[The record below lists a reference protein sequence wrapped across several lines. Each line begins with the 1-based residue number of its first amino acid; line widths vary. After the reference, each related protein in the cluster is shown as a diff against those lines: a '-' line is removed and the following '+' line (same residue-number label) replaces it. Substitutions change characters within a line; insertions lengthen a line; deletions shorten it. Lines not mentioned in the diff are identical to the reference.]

1 MRALSKDAEQK
12 LIAAIEKAASLVNSG
27 EEPNSAII
35 KSASEANIPAGHIN
49 LMVHAYN
56 TGRTNKQ
63 REQGEN
69 THEKAADFNLADAD
83 VVLNALYP
91 QHVKTSSALEREAVV
106 STEYAVSPR
115 GFLARR
121 QRALDKAA
129 AAGRQLPEKTFV
141 PAPRDEKAAAERA
154 YAQKVAAQRF
164 AEEARRVKTVSYHKA
179 AAAMDELYE
188 YFRRPGN
195 MSFGDALVEV
205 DLRLGADGVN
215 VLNKLAGIYPH
226 LEKQAATHKAHF
238 GAAGPY
244 TLVSNVLDAL
254 DAYNTARVKA
264 AAHEKKIA
272 PLAEK
277 PEPVTGSILHDPK
290 AEPLTLKTAAGDKSD
305 DKKKDSGMP
314 GSSFSGALGSIGS
327 LMGNAMKTPDSLVG
341 KQPDTQKNKAFM
353 NITSPEHE
361 NRLQQIKARGVLND
375 LLINDPVISGYDPHE
390 VAVAYNQ
397 LAELAPNFTSSAAAM
412 QALLRKRLEAGQMAD
427 FDVKQVLDMEKTR
440 ADSVKSHLE
449 AQDAARKLI

>member
-12 LIAAIEKAASLVNSG
+12 LIAAIEKAAALVNSG
-27 EEPNSAII
+27 AEPNAAII
-35 KSASEANIPAGHIN
+35 KSAAEANIPAGHIN

-121 QRALDKAA
+121 QKALEKAA
-129 AAGRQLPEKTFV
+129 AAERPLPEKTFV
-141 PAPRDEKAAAERA
+141 PAPRDEKAAVERA
-154 YAQKVAAQRF
+154 YSQKVAEQRT
-164 AEEARRVKTVSYHKA
+164 AEEARRVKTIAYHKA
-179 AAAMDELYE
+179 AASMDELYE
-188 YFRRPGN
+188 YFRKPGS

-205 DLRLGADGVN
+205 DLRLGASGVN

-226 LEKQAATHKAHF
+226 LEKQSATHRPHF
-238 GAAGPY
+238 GSAGPY
-244 TLVSNVLDAL
+244 TLVSNVLDSL
-254 DAYNTARVKA
+254 DEYNVARVKA
-264 AAHEKKIA
+264 AAHEKKVT
-272 PLAEK
+272 PLAAA
-277 PEPVTGSILHDPK
+277 PTPVTGSILHDPK
-290 AEPLTLKTAAGDKSD
+290 AEPLSLKEAASGGPG
-305 DKKKDSGMP
+305 DKKKDSGPP
-314 GSSFSGALGSIGS
+314 GTSFSGALSSIGS
-327 LMGNAMKTPDSLVG
+327 LMGGATKQLVG
-341 KQPDTQKNKAFM
+341 GDQKPGDEKNKAFM

-375 LLINDPVISGYDPHE
+375 LLVNDPVISGYDPRE

-397 LAELAPNFTSSAAAM
+397 LAELAPNFTSSSAAM
-412 QALLRKRLEAGQMAD
+412 QALLRKRLEAGQLAD

-449 AQDAARKLI
+449 AQDAARKLV

>member
-12 LIAAIEKAASLVNSG
+12 LIAAIEKAAALVNSG
-27 EEPNSAII
+27 IAPNTAII
-35 KSASEANIPAGHIN
+35 KSAGEANIPAGHIN

-69 THEKAADFNLADAD
+69 THEKAADFSLADAD

-91 QHVKTSSALEREAVV
+91 RHVKTSSALEREAVV

-121 QRALDKAA
+121 QKALDKAA
-129 AAGRQLPEKTFV
+129 AVIQPLPEKTFV

-154 YAQKVAAQRF
+154 YAQKVATQRE
-164 AEEARRVKTVSYHKA
+164 AEEARRVKTMAYHKA
-179 AAAMDELYE
+179 AAAMDELHE

-205 DLRLGADGVN
+205 DLRLGVDGVN
-215 VLNKLAGIYPH
+215 VLNKLAGVYPH
-226 LEKQAATHKAHF
+226 LEKQAATHRSHF
-238 GAAGPY
+238 GSAGPY

-254 DAYNTARVKA
+254 EEYNSARVKA
-264 AAHEKKIA
+264 AVHEKTVA
-272 PLAEK
+272 PLAAK
-277 PEPVTGSILHDPK
+277 SEPVTGSILHDPK
-290 AEPLTLKTAAGDKSD
+290 NEPLTLKSAGDE
-305 DKKKDSGMP
+305 DKKKDSKQP
-314 GSSFSGALGSIGS
+314 LTSFSGALSGIGRT
-327 LMGNAMKTPDSLVG
+327 MGDATKLPEALTG
-341 KQPDTQKNKAFM
+341 KGPADAKNKAFM
-353 NITSPEHE
+353 NISNPEHE

-375 LLINDPVISGYDPHE
+375 LIVNDPVISGYDPHE

-397 LAELAPNFTSSAAAM
+397 LAELAPNFTGSSAAM
-412 QALLRKRLEAGQMAD
+412 QALLRKRLEAGQLAD

-449 AQDAARKLI
+449 AQDAARKLV

>member
-12 LIAAIEKAASLVNSG
+12 LIAAIEKAAELVNSG
-27 EEPNSAII
+27 TEPNAAII
-35 KSASEANIPAGHIN
+35 KSATDANIPAGHIN

-63 REQGEN
+63 REHGEN
-69 THEKAADFNLADAD
+69 THEKAADFHLADAD

-115 GFLARR
+115 GFLTRR
-121 QRALDKAA
+121 QRALEKAA
-129 AAGRQLPEKTFV
+129 AAARPLPEKTFV

-154 YAQKVAAQRF
+154 YTQKVAAQRE
-164 AEEARRVKTVSYHKA
+164 AEETRRVKTIAYHKA
-179 AAAMDELYE
+179 AGAMDELYE

-205 DLRLGADGVN
+205 DLRLGASGVN

-226 LEKQAATHKAHF
+226 LEKQAATHKPHF
-238 GAAGPY
+238 GAAGPHS
-244 TLVSNVLDAL
+244 LVNNVLDAL
-254 DAYNTARVKA
+254 EAYNSARVKA
-264 AAHEKKIA
+264 AAHEKTIA
-272 PLAEK
+272 SLAEM
-277 PEPVTGSILHDPK
+277 PEPLTGSILHDPK
-290 AEPLTLKTAAGDKSD
+290 KESLTLKEAANAP
-305 DKKKDSGMP
+305 DKKKDSSP
-314 GSSFSGALGSIGS
+314 PLTSFSNTLGSIGGMMS
-327 LMGNAMKTPDSLVG
+327 GATKQLVG
-341 KQPDTQKNKAFM
+341 ADQKPGDEKSKAFM

-361 NRLQQIKARGVLND
+361 NRLQQVRARGVLND
-375 LLINDPVISGYDPHE
+375 LIINDSVISGYDPHE

-397 LAELAPNFTSSAAAM
+397 LAELAPNFTSSPAAM
-412 QALLRKRLEAGQMAD
+412 QAMLRKRLEAGQLAD
-427 FDVKQVLDMEKTR
+427 FDVKQILDMEKTR

-449 AQDAARKLI
+449 AQDAARKLV